1 MNKTI
6 GTGCG
11 TTVNQLQ
18 KLLDGYKCSNF
29 NFTIF
34 IVSYLIKL
42 QYMHVVTV
50 M

>member
-6 GTGCG
+6 SAGCG

-34 IVSYLIKL
+34 VVSYLIRLK
-42 QYMHVVTV
+42 YMNVVTV